1 MVSKAVS
8 LIFNK
13 TAAAI
18 QNGLKRS
25 YKGLKGELLVLEYE
39 RMVYDFKDDK
49 ANENWIAISDAEF
62 GGKSEVAFEKSK
74 HGQCVFR
81 GNIST
86 VLPDDDDEAKYSGF
100 CAAKSKPLMGFM
112 GKVEPHDLETFD
124 TIEIRLRGDGRSYFF
139 NIHPESFQSTDD
151 LYQGFLFT
159 RGGPH
164 WEIIRIPYNSFVL
177 TSHGFVQDNQI
188 RFNNIRAFG
197 FSLSDKKNGPFHLE
211 IDYIRALRMYNDNSE
226 FK

>member
-62 GGKSEVAFEKSK
+62 GGKSEVVFEKSK

-100 CAAKSKPLMGFM
+100 CAAKSKPLMVMPCGHVATLINPFLLSIYLGSHKGSDTQLGEGPWGF
-112 GKVEPHDLETFD
+112 
-124 TIEIRLRGDGRSYFF
+124 
-139 NIHPESFQSTDD
+139 
-151 LYQGFLFT
+151 
-159 RGGPH
+159 
-164 WEIIRIPYNSFVL
+164 IPL
-177 TSHGFVQDNQI
+177 P
-188 RFNNIRAFG
+188 
-197 FSLSDKKNGPFHLE
+197 FSAKE
-211 IDYIRALRMYNDNSE
+211 
-226 FK
+226 